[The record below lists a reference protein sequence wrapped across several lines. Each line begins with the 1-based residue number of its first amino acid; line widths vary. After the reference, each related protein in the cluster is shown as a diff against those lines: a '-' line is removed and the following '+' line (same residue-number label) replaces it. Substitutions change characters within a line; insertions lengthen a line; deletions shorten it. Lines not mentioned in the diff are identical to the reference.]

1 MVRGRL
7 TLLAAIG
14 AAVVAL
20 ALPAGASAQ
29 GGGPFPDDQQPIS
42 DEYGLPPVDH
52 PARSGGGGGGGSGGG
67 SSGVFASSGAGAT
80 DSSLRASD
88 VRRGEDR
95 AGSGRGARRHSPERV
110 GIGNPISP
118 PSTSAAD
125 PRSGY
130 DVLLLVLAGM
140 AAAGL
145 LLAGLMQLRR
155 PRRPT

>member
-52 PARSGGGGGGGSGGG
+52 HAGSGGGGGSGGG
-67 SSGVFASSGAGAT
+67 SSDVFASSGAGST

-88 VRRGEDR
+88 VRRGEDQV
-95 AGSGRGARRHSPERV
+95 GYGRGARRHSSERV
-110 GIGNPISP
+110 GIGNPIRP
-118 PSTSAAD
+118 PSTSVAD
-125 PRSGY
+125 PRSSY
-130 DVLLLVLAGM
+130 DVLLLVLAGV

>member
-1 MVRGRL
+1 MVRGRV

-20 ALPAGASAQ
+20 TLSAGASAQ
-29 GGGPFPDDQQPIS
+29 SGGPFPDDQQPIS

-52 PARSGGGGGGGSGGG
+52 HAQSGGGGGSGGG
-67 SSGVFASSGAGAT
+67 SSGVFASSGAGST

-110 GIGNPISP
+110 GIGNPIRP

-145 LLAGLMQLRR
+145 LLAALMQLRR
-155 PRRPT
+155 PGRPT